1 MIPVTD
7 LRAGKAFEVDG
18 IPFIVIQYKHIKM
31 GRGTASIKIK
41 ARNLKNSSIV
51 EKTFISGAKVVS
63 IETQLKK
70 VQYLYQDGD
79 DFCFMDPKTF
89 NQFSLSS
96 DFLDGREKFLKEG
109 EEFKILFWNDK
120 ALSLELPISMV
131 FKIKDT
137 SPGVKGNSAV
147 NSFKKAVLDNG
158 LSLNVPL
165 FINIG
170 DEVKVDTRTGQ
181 YIERVS

>member
-18 IPFIVIQYKHIKM
+18 MPLIVIQYKHTKM

-41 ARNLKNSSIV
+41 ARNLKNGSII
-51 EKTFISGAKVVS
+51 EKTFISGAKVAP

-70 VQYLYQDGD
+70 VQYLYQDED

-96 DFLDGREKFLKEG
+96 DLLDGQEKFLKEG
-109 EEFKILFWNDK
+109 EEFKILFWDDK
-120 ALSLELPISMV
+120 PLSLELLTSMI
-131 FKIKDT
+131 FKIKET
-137 SPGVKGNSAV
+137 SPGVKGSSAV
-147 NSFKKAVLDNG
+147 NSFKPAVLDNG

-170 DEVKVDTRTGQ
+170 DKVKVDTRTGQ
-181 YIERVS
+181 YMERVS